1 MRSFTKSGWF
11 GFIAWAALVVIF
23 AGGAFWLV
31 STAFAHAA
39 CDLCRPELTEL
50 ALGLFFYGGLA
61 ALLGCVIVAVS
72 LSGRVPQ
79 RLIVLPAIVVMV
91 VLLVASG
98 VVMAIAT
105 PA

>member
-1 MRSFTKSGWF
+1 MRSFTKSVWF
-11 GFIAWAALVVIF
+11 GFIAWVVLVVMF
-23 AGGAFWLV
+23 AAGAFWLV

-39 CDLCRPELTEL
+39 CDRCHPELTEL

-61 ALLGCVIVAVS
+61 VLLGCVIVAVS
-72 LSGRVPQ
+72 LSGRIPQ
-79 RLIVLPAIVVMV
+79 RWIVLPAIVVMV
-91 VLLVASG
+91 VLLVTGG